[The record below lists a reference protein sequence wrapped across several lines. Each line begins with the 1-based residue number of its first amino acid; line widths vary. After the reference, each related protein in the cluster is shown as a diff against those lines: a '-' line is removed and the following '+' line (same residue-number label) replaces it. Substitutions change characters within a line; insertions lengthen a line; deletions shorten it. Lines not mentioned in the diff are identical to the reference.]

1 MILLHYILHVLL
13 YFHSERDVFE
23 HELSELRRKYEILE
37 MSHKAQ
43 TKERNDLSKEVI
55 TKNMKFNVYL
65 VCHLIYSAVT
75 VVQ

>member
-1 MILLHYILHVLL
+1 MKKILIHYILHILPS
-13 YFHSERDVFE
+13 FHSERDVFE

-37 MSHKAQ
+37 ISHKAQ
-43 TKERNDLSKEVI
+43 AKERNDLSKEV
-55 TKNMKFNVYL
+55 NVKLPIFCL